1 MVSMKQKPLPFH
13 PSQLTTQDE
22 RLQFVVAFAQLDLDA
37 LSAGDWLNLRETL
50 ARFLYLMP
58 GLGTPSKPITA
69 LAVDVAG
76 GRADLFQPR
85 LSFGML
91 GIPTEAASLDPASQL
106 DPASLLAAWSA
117 EDVRTLQADTLA
129 WLQSLTAFPVPG
141 EGFPPHRLPLAG
153 EVLLGPSGVRPVQV
167 IAPLRMLF
175 FWYLFWLL
183 LAEPPDRIQR
193 CPECATIFFRV
204 KKQAYC
210 SRTCGN
216 RATQRRWRERHEVSA
231 PTAE

>member
-1 MVSMKQKPLPFH
+1 MAKLSKIDAAKAIGVSRQ
-13 PSQLTTQDE
+13 
-22 RLQFVVAFAQLDLDA
+22 
-37 LSAGDWLNLRETL
+37 TL
-50 ARFLYLMP
+50 YNYVKDGRV
-58 GLGTPSKPITA
+58 S
-69 LAVDVAG
+69 VDPNG
-76 GRADLFQPR
+76 
-85 LSFGML
+85 
-91 GIPTEAASLDPASQL
+91 
-106 DPASLLAAWSA
+106 
-117 EDVRTLQADTLA
+117 
-129 WLQSLTAFPVPG
+129 
-141 EGFPPHRLPLAG
+141 LPLAG